1 MTMKIKNL
9 ADLAGVS
16 PSTVSK
22 AFSGSHEVSEA
33 TRERIFAIAREHGVF
48 EKYDKN
54 RFCKRVIAVIC
65 PEINSDYYNAVVTQF
80 KKEIEARGAIML
92 LSINDFSSEKLEE
105 IYSYYTAYAKVDG
118 VILFSTRL
126 RSIDPGVLLI
136 PTVCYTQSASE
147 MDIDAVRVDHRP
159 ALREAILD
167 LKRQGHERIGF
178 VGESLTR
185 GRQNDFCNVMHE
197 VGLVPYQKYC
207 KMSEFRFEE
216 AGVQMMREWIRE
228 GDMPTAIIAAYD
240 YIALGI
246 LRVLHEEGLRVPED
260 VALVGYDDIPRAP
273 YLNPSLSSIQTPIE
287 ESCRMTVD
295 LMMKKIDD
303 RYYFSSQET
312 LLLAK
317 YISRE
322 SSGGKQS

>member
-1 MTMKIKNL
+1 MKIKNL

-65 PEINSDYYNAVVTQF
+65 PEINSDYYNSVVTQF
-80 KKEIEARGAIML
+80 KKEIEAHGGIML
-92 LSINDFSSEKLEE
+92 LSISDFSPEKLDEM
-105 IYSYYTAYAKVDG
+105 YSYYTAYAKVDG
-118 VILFSTRL
+118 VILFSSDRL

-136 PTVCYTQSASE
+136 PSVCYTQNDLSRKV
-147 MDIDAVRVDHRP
+147 DAVQINTRE
-159 ALREAILD
+159 ALLEAILD
-167 LKRQGHERIGF
+167 LKRQGHTKIGF

-185 GRQNDFCNVMHE
+185 ARKQDFCDMMHE
-197 VGLVPYQKYC
+197 AGLSVYERYVR
-207 KMSEFRFEE
+207 MSNLRFEE
-216 AGVQMMREWIRE
+216 AGEEIMREWLRE
-228 GDMPTAIIAAYD
+228 GDMPTAVIAAYD

-246 LRVLHEEGLRVPED
+246 IRTLHEAGLRVPED
-260 VALVGYDDIPRAP
+260 IAVVGYDDIPRAP
-273 YLNPSLSSIQTPIE
+273 YLTPSLSSIGTPVE

-295 LMMKKIDD
+295 LIMKKIDD
-303 RYYFSSQET
+303 HYYSSHEDVTLFARYV
-312 LLLAK
+312 
-317 YISRE
+317 SRE
-322 SSGGKQS
+322 SSGGKK

>member
-1 MTMKIKNL
+1 MKIKNL

-54 RFCKRVIAVIC
+54 RFCKRVVAVIC

-92 LSINDFSSEKLEE
+92 LSINDFSPEKLDEM
-105 IYSYYTAYAKVDG
+105 YSYYTAYAKVDG
-118 VILFSTRL
+118 VILFSSDRL

-136 PTVCYTQSASE
+136 PTVCYTQSVRAC
-147 MDIDAVRVDHRP
+147 AVDTVCVDHRS
-159 ALREAILD
+159 ALLDAITD
-167 LKRQGHERIGF
+167 LKRQGHTKIGF

-185 GRQNDFCNVMHE
+185 ARKQDFCDMMHE
-197 VGLVPYQKYC
+197 AGLSVYERYVR
-207 KMSEFRFEE
+207 MSNLRFEE
-216 AGVQMMREWIRE
+216 AGEEIMREWLRE
-228 GDMPTAIIAAYD
+228 GDMPTAVIAAYD

-246 LRVLHEEGLRVPED
+246 IRTLHEAGLRVPED
-260 VALVGYDDIPRAP
+260 MAVIGYDDIPRAP
-273 YLNPSLSSIQTPIE
+273 YLTPALSSIGTPIE
-287 ESCRMTVD
+287 ESCRLAVD

-303 RYYFSSQET
+303 HYYFSKEDI
-312 LLLAK
+312 LLSAQ
-317 YISRE
+317 YIPRE
-322 SSGGKQS
+322 SSGHKKS

>member
-1 MTMKIKNL
+1 MKIKNL

-33 TRERIFAIAREHGVF
+33 TRERIFAIAREQGVF

-54 RFCKRVIAVIC
+54 RFCKPVIAVIC

-126 RSIDPGVLLI
+126 RSVDPGVLLI
-136 PTVCYTQSASE
+136 PTVCYTQTASE
-147 MDIDAVRVDHRP
+147 IAVDSVRVDTRS
-159 ALREAILD
+159 AMLDAILD
-167 LKRQGHERIGF
+167 LKRQGHTKIGF
-178 VGESLTR
+178 AGEKLTR
-185 GRQNDFCNVMHE
+185 GRHRDFCEMMHE
-197 VGLVPYQKYC
+197 AGLSVYERYC
-207 KMSEFRFEE
+207 KTSEARFED
-216 AGVQMMREWIRE
+216 AGVAMMREWLRE
-228 GDMPTAIIAAYD
+228 GDVPTAVIAAYD
-240 YIALGI
+240 YIALGMM
-246 LRVLHEEGLRVPED
+246 RVLRDEGLRVPED
-260 VALVGYDDIPRAP
+260 VAIIGFDDIPRAP
-273 YLNPSLSSIQTPIE
+273 YLSPTLSSSQLPIE
-287 ESCRMTVD
+287 HSCRLTVE

-303 RYYFSSQET
+303 RYYSSHEDI
-312 LLLAK
+312 LLRAT
-317 YISRE
+317 YIARE

>member
-1 MTMKIKNL
+1 MKIKNL

-136 PTVCYTQSASE
+136 PTVCYTQSAKE
-147 MDIDAVRVDHRP
+147 MAVDAVRVDHRS
-159 ALREAILD
+159 ALLDAILD
-167 LKRQGHERIGF
+167 LKRQGHTKIGF
-178 VGESLTR
+178 VGEALTK
-185 GRQNDFCNVMHE
+185 GRQHDFCDVMHE
-197 VGLVPYQKYC
+197 AGLSVYERYIKVSQL
-207 KMSEFRFEE
+207 RFEE
-216 AGVQMMREWIRE
+216 AGAEMMRGWLRE
-228 GDMPTAIIAAYD
+228 GDRPTAVIAAYD

-260 VALVGYDDIPRAP
+260 MAVIGYDDIPHAP
-273 YLNPSLSSIQTPIE
+273 YLVPSLSSIQTPIE
-287 ESCRMTVD
+287 QSCRMAVE

-303 RYYFSSQET
+303 RYYSSNEDIM
-312 LLLAK
+312 LSAK
-317 YISRE
+317 YIARE
-322 SSGGKQS
+322 SSGGKPS